1 VAAIVPGSAPRSAPR
16 WGHGGRR
23 GAWIATDY
31 ALLALDEAA
40 SREGFEREILA
51 AIDEAEAE
59 FLASLG
65 G

>member
-1 VAAIVPGSAPRSAPR
+1 VV
-16 WGHGGRR
+16 GGV